1 MKVRVDVSCETEFE
15 ATSSAA
21 EDSVG
26 SAGASEAS
34 SNKGRVARDV
44 VEEKSVAESKVE
56 GGGGRGKGV
65 KRKNLRLQ
73 KTATA
78 KLRLP
83 EPADIIDPP
92 LKADELLLAL
102 SQRTSADL
110 QRTHTTLSS
119 DSSHAVISVSSNT
132 LALTFQR
139 RSPHSLSNSCKYQ
152 SIDASEQFTHAI
164 TDHLLE
170 YRRLSSVLVKN
181 SRERKFAGRLTKV

>member
-110 QRTHTTLSS
+110 QR
-119 DSSHAVISVSSNT
+119 
-132 LALTFQR
+132 
-139 RSPHSLSNSCKYQ
+139 KYQ